1 MIKWPDGRMRRRN
14 SVTKYQK
21 YQRGCRDYLWKLT
34 FVVSALSLI
43 LNCLIATE
51 SRADEDGTSFWLNG
65 SFGSLS
71 AIPLTPGW
79 SVATIYYHTSVTA
92 GGNVAA
98 SREFTIGNLNP
109 TVNITLNANLEADA
123 DLVLLNPCYVFASP
137 VLGGQLALGI
147 TGLVGHNDTSLDGTL
162 TLSAGRRVFTRH
174 GTLDST
180 LTGVGDLFPQTSLR
194 WNSGVNNFMTYM
206 TGGIPVGDYSSTRL
220 ANLGIGHGAFD
231 GGVGYTYLD
240 PKKGHELSAVAGMT
254 YNFENPDTGYRS
266 GADFH
271 LDWGASQFLSEHLQ
285 VGAVGYLYD
294 QISGDTGGN
303 PKLGDFKSRVAAV
316 GPQIGYVFP
325 IGKLQGYM
333 NVKGYWE
340 FASQNR
346 PEGWNLWVVFSI
358 SPPATPPPVADKAG
372 LAK

>member
-1 MIKWPDGRMRRRN
+1 MFG
-14 SVTKYQK
+14 SVTAA
-21 YQRGCRDYLWKLT
+21 RTGRIAVINFWKLT

-51 SRADEDGTSFWLNG
+51 SRADEDGVNFWLNG
-65 SFGSLS
+65 SFGSVS

-79 SVATIYYHTSVTA
+79 SLATIYYHTSVTA

-98 SREFTIGNLNP
+98 SRELTIGNLHPNINISLD
-109 TVNITLNANLEADA
+109 VNLNADC
-123 DLVLLNPCYVFASP
+123 DLVLLNPSYVFTSP
-137 VLGGQLALGI
+137 VLGGQLAMGI
-147 TGLVGHNDTSLDGTL
+147 TGLVGHNDTSLNGTL
-162 TLSAGRRVFTRH
+162 TLSAGNRVLTRH

-180 LTGVGDLFPQTSLR
+180 LTGVGDIFPQTSLR
-194 WNSGVNNFMTYM
+194 WNSGVNNVMTYM
-206 TGGIPVGDYSSTRL
+206 TGAIPVGDYNSTRL

-240 PKKGHELSAVAGMT
+240 LKKGHELSAVAGMT
-254 YNFENPDTGYRS
+254 YNFENPDTGYHS

-285 VGAVGYLYD
+285 VGAVGYFYD

-303 PKLGDFKSRVAAV
+303 PKLGDFKSRVAAL
-316 GPQIGYVFP
+316 GPQIGYLFP
-325 IGKLQGYM
+325 VGKLQGYM

-340 FASQNR
+340 FGAQNR

-358 SPPATPPPVADKAG
+358 SPPATPPPAAGKAG

>member
-1 MIKWPDGRMRRRN
+1 MRRRN
-14 SVTKYQK
+14 WVTKYH
-21 YQRGCRDYLWKLT
+21 RGGRDYLWKPT

-51 SRADEDGTSFWLNG
+51 SRADEDGVSFWLNG

-79 SVATIYYHTSVTA
+79 TFATIYYHTSVT
-92 GGNVAA
+92 GSGNVAA
-98 SREFTIGNLNP
+98 SRELTIGNFNPAVKIGLN
-109 TVNITLNANLEADA
+109 VNLEADA
-123 DLVLLNPCYVFASP
+123 DLVLLNPGYVFTPP
-137 VLGGQLALGI
+137 VLGGQLAIGI
-147 TGLVGHNDTSLDGTL
+147 TGLVGHTDTSLDGTL
-162 TLSAGRRVFTRH
+162 TLSTRRRVFTRH

-180 LTGVGDLFPQTSLR
+180 LTGVGDLFPLISLR
-194 WNSGVNNFMTYM
+194 WNSGVHNVMTYM
-206 TGGIPVGDYSSTRL
+206 TGAIPVGDYSHTRL
-220 ANLGIGHGAFD
+220 ANLGMGHGAID

-285 VGAVGYLYD
+285 VGAVGYFYD
-294 QISGDTGGN
+294 QVSGDTGGN
-303 PKLGDFKSRVAAV
+303 PTLGNFKSRVAAV
-316 GPQIGYVFP
+316 GPQIGYLFP
-325 IGKLQGYM
+325 VGKWQGYM
-333 NVKGYWE
+333 NVKSYWE
-340 FASQNR
+340 FGAQNR

-358 SPPATPPPVADKAG
+358 SPPATPAG

>member
-1 MIKWPDGRMRRRN
+1 MQRRN
-14 SVTKYQK
+14 WVTKYQK
-21 YQRGCRDYLWKLT
+21 YQRGGRDYRWKPI
-34 FVVSALSLI
+34 FVASALSLI
-43 LNCLIATE
+43 LNCLIPTK
-51 SRADEDGTSFWLNG
+51 SRADEGGVSFWLNG

-71 AIPLTPGW
+71 ATPLTPGW
-79 SVATIYYHTSVTA
+79 SLATIYYHTSVTA
-92 GGNVAA
+92 GGDVAA
-98 SREFTIGNLNP
+98 SREFEIGNFNR
-109 TVNITLNANLEADA
+109 TVNISLNVNLESDA

-137 VLGGQLALGI
+137 VLGGQLAMGI

-162 TLSAGRRVFTRH
+162 TLSAGNRVLTRH

-180 LTGVGDLFPQTSLR
+180 LTGVGDIFPQTSLR
-194 WNSGVNNFMTYM
+194 WNSGVNNFMTYI
-206 TGGIPVGDYSSTRL
+206 TGAIPVGDYSSTRL

-231 GGVGYTYLD
+231 GGVGYTYFD

-254 YNFENPDTGYRS
+254 YNFENPDTGYRN

-285 VGAVGYLYD
+285 VGAVGYFYD
-294 QISGDTGGN
+294 QISGDTGGS
-303 PKLGDFKSRVAAV
+303 PMLGDFKSRVAAV
-316 GPQIGYVFP
+316 GPQIGYLFP
-325 IGKLQGYM
+325 VGKLQGYM

-340 FASQNR
+340 FGAQNR

-358 SPPATPPPVADKAG
+358 SPPATPPPPAGKSG